1 MASVESL
8 TPAARLDTSAAKIAA
23 PFELDPSMRF
33 YSPQDNVDALDHPRV
48 AEYLAWL
55 RRDWCPDVTR
65 PRVAL
70 IVPCTAVKPY
80 PLSGEHR
87 SINGRLLDHGWVP
100 DGSGRPPDQLLE
112 RLPADEDPR
121 VLDTGTLWRD
131 GVALDRIVISEPLAL
146 VPYSSIYSWRGG
158 ASPATAYDDP
168 GLFEKRGTSVAP
180 WRSDSTARQTATGAW
195 AWGPRE
201 RDAYVEVHNVLA
213 EIIAAVLT
221 RVSDSYVSVLA
232 WVSPGLTHRSFLM
245 SSDERRAEGLPLHRR
260 GSGGLRSL
268 VGVGDQAPGLVEI
281 LPTVEHMALAR
292 RRLAERLTGSGAPAS
307 DAAVRGVYAT
317 GEGAGTPL
325 GLPELLDLLV
335 ERIDTVVE
343 ELT

>member
-1 MASVESL
+1 MVSADSL
-8 TPAARLDTSAAKIAA
+8 TPSARLESSAAKIAP

-55 RRDWCPDVTR
+55 RHDWNPSGTR

-70 IVPCTAVKPY
+70 ILPCTATKPY

-87 SINGRLLDHGWVP
+87 AVNCRLLDGGWAP
-100 DGSGRPPDQLLE
+100 DGSGRPPDELLE
-112 RLPADEDPR
+112 RLPDDEDRR
-121 VLDTGTLWRD
+121 VLDTSTLWRD
-131 GVALDRIVISEPLAL
+131 GVALDRLVISEPLAL
-146 VPYSSIYSWRGG
+146 VPYPSIYSWRGG
-158 ASPATAYDDP
+158 PSPATAYDDP

-180 WRSDSTARQTATGAW
+180 WRSDSTARRRPNGSW
-195 AWGPRE
+195 AWGPCE

-213 EIIAAVLT
+213 ETITTVLR
-221 RVSDSYVSVLA
+221 RVGDSYAAVLA

-245 SSDERRAEGLPLHRR
+245 GSDQRKAEGLPLHRR
-260 GSGGLRSL
+260 GRDGLRSL
-268 VGVGDQAPGLVEI
+268 VGVGDRAPGLVEI

-292 RRLAERLTGSGAPAS
+292 RRLSERLSRPDTSVS
-307 DAAVRGVYAT
+307 DAAVRGVYAS
-317 GEGAGTPL
+317 GEGSGTPL

-335 ERIDTVVE
+335 ERIDGVVE
-343 ELT
+343 ELA